1 MANNE
6 HAHESRWEQ
15 WVAAEACTCLA
26 GQRCTF
32 VSRREGRRALPEGF
46 VAWLLDRDRWG
57 REGFG
62 DAWYEEG
69 DPRATEFIRRSVD
82 SWPDQDMLCEL
93 KRLGELAGTGKR
105 VSADQERIINLLAWW
120 ITLNRGLVPSDF
132 TPENPRRRT
141 YGDIVTTHIGRA
153 VYSGLSKKSRHLVH
167 ESGEIA
173 PAMAEAYR
181 TIFDISLLQTLDYLC
196 KTECKVVEI
205 CRKYKPDSG
214 DAWGYLHRC
223 IENYI
228 HDFLESKD
236 KEVSVPTMNMADRF
250 RRIWKAAERQV
261 NPPDAGPAGPDDL
274 SQDEQM
280 ETLAWRS
287 HRGYGSCEEE
297 ESDGPETSGPRP
309 GIPSDAAPVARAAL
323 LLKYTPPTDWSEVSV
338 DELARDFGLEKERR
352 NGFVELV
359 TARSRRLELSLI
371 RRDAC
376 FEKREYLRVL
386 KERTREGLRTALGR
400 EGHSRDQIKQRID
413 LLEKQA
419 SEGEVLL
426 GEVRAV
432 QKDKDC
438 PVNSQAY
445 LAARFQELT
454 ISEGKMSR
462 YATNYDAEWE
472 DRYAIAPDELKSLA
486 DVFSTTGEEV
496 KRQLTRLEQMLGL
509 L

>member
-26 GQRCTF
+26 GQRCAF
-32 VSRREGRRALPEGF
+32 VSRREGRKALPNAF
-46 VAWLLDRDRWG
+46 VTWLLDQDRWG

-62 DAWYEEG
+62 DAWCDEG
-69 DPRATEFIRRSVD
+69 SARAAEFIRRSVD
-82 SWPDQDMLCEL
+82 SWPDEEMLCEL
-93 KRLGELAGTGKR
+93 KRLGELAANHERLPADHER
-105 VSADQERIINLLAWW
+105 VINLLAWW

-132 TPENPRRRT
+132 TPGNPRRQT

-153 VYSGLSKKSRHLVH
+153 VYSGLSKKNKHLVH

-181 TIFDISLLQTLDYLC
+181 TIFDISLMQTLDYLC
-196 KTECKVVEI
+196 KTECKIVGL
-205 CRKYKPDSG
+205 CRKYDPDSG

-236 KEVSVPTMNMADRF
+236 KEVNVPTMNMADRF

-261 NPPDAGPAGPDDL
+261 NPPGAGPDGPEEF

-287 HRGYGSCEEE
+287 RRGYRHYEEE
-297 ESDGPETSGPRP
+297 ESDDPDTAEPRQ
-309 GIPSDAAPVARAAL
+309 GIPSDASPVARAAL
-323 LLKYTPPTDWSEVSV
+323 LLKYTPPTDWATISV
-338 DELARDFGLEKERR
+338 DELARDFGLEDERKD
-352 NGFVELV
+352 GFVELV
-359 TARSRRLELSLI
+359 TARSRRLELALI

-386 KERTREGLRTALGR
+386 KERTREGLRNALGR
-400 EGHSRDQIKQRID
+400 DGHSRDQVKQRID
-413 LLEKQA
+413 LLEQQA
-419 SEGEVLL
+419 AEGEVLL

-438 PVNSQAY
+438 SVDSQAY

-462 YATNYDAEWE
+462 YAANYEVEWE
-472 DRYAIAPDELKSLA
+472 NRYAIASDELKAMA
-486 DVFSTTGEEV
+486 DVFSTTAQEV
-496 KRQLTRLEQMLGL
+496 KRQVTELEQRLGL

>member
-1 MANNE
+1 M
-6 HAHESRWEQ
+6 SRH
-15 WVAAEACTCLA
+15 
-26 GQRCTF
+26 
-32 VSRREGRRALPEGF
+32 EGRKALPDGF
-46 VAWLLDRDRWG
+46 VAWLLDQDRWG

-62 DAWYEEG
+62 DAWCDEG
-69 DPRATEFIRRSVD
+69 SLRAAEFIRRSVD
-82 SWPDQDMLCEL
+82 SWSDEDMLCEL
-93 KRLGELAGTGKR
+93 KRLGDLAEAGKR
-105 VSADQERIINLLAWW
+105 LSVDQMRLIHLLAWW
-120 ITLNRGLVPSDF
+120 ITLNRGLVPGDF
-132 TPENPRRRT
+132 SPDNPRRRT
-141 YGDIVTTHIGRA
+141 YGDIVTTHVGRA
-153 VYSGLSKKSRHLVH
+153 VYSGLSKKNRHLVH

-181 TIFDISLLQTLDYLC
+181 TIFDVSLMQTLDYLC
-196 KTECKVVEI
+196 KTECKVVDM
-205 CRKYKPDSG
+205 CRKYKPGSG

-223 IENYI
+223 IENYV

-261 NPPDAGPAGPDDL
+261 NPPDAGPAGADEF

-287 HRGYGSCEEE
+287 HRGRRDDDD
-297 ESDGPETSGPRP
+297 ESEDPETSEPRQ

-323 LLKYTPPTDWSEVSV
+323 LLKYTAPTDWSDVSV
-338 DELARDFGLEKERR
+338 DDLARDLGLEDTSRG
-352 NGFVELV
+352 GFVELV
-359 TARSRRLELSLI
+359 TARGRRLELSVI

-386 KERTREGLRTALGR
+386 KERTREGLKAALGR

-438 PVNSQAY
+438 PVDSQAY
-445 LAARFQELT
+445 LAARFQEL
-454 ISEGKMSR
+454 ILSEGKMSR
-462 YATNYDAEWE
+462 YAANYDAEWE
-472 DRYAIAPDELKSLA
+472 NRYAMAPDELKSLA
-486 DVFSTTGEEV
+486 EVFSTTPDEV
-496 KRQLTRLEQMLGL
+496 KRQLTGLEQMLGL